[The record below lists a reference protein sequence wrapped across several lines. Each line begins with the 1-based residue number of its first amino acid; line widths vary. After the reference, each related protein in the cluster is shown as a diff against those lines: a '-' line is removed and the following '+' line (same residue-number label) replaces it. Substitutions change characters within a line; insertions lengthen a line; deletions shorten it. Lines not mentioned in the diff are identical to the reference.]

1 MNRNSRSQMFFKIDA
16 LKKIA
21 IFIRKHLKAC
31 NFINKTLQHR
41 CFPVAIE
48 KFSKAAFFMKQL
60 RFLLLNGAYAREMPG
75 FPALCEN
82 R

>member
-1 MNRNSRSQMFFKIDA
+1 MNRNSRSQMFFEIGA

-41 CFPVAIE
+41 CFPVAIA
-48 KFSKAAFFMKQL
+48 KFLKAAFFMKH

-75 FPALCEN
+75 FPASCEN